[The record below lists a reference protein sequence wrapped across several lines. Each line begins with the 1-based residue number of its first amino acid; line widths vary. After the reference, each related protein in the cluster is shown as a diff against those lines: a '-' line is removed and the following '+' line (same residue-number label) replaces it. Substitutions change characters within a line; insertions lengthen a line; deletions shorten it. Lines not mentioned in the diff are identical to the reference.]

1 MKLRKLVLAC
11 AIASPCVSAFEV
23 CNIGDEYNVLD
34 RESFHDIR
42 KSNYRNFSEDLTPED
57 LFLSAP
63 EHHADARPSLAE
75 ADEVFP
81 ETASLLEVGPANV
94 AVLESEEA
102 ASLLATIGHSTA
114 GFAKGALE
122 ALGPVGDTIAVG
134 LWANDVAQAFEDET
148 KTSYDRFATV
158 MSLID
163 WFGVLKLPEREI
175 DRKILTARWNR
186 VAAGD
191 HYSFTVHD
199 DIVTQQDKKDKQHWA
214 DLASGQQ
221 RMLEALAKGYASD
234 VALKYQQ
241 HYQEALKAQA
251 VLAETLINSVETEVQ
266 KAIFNKL
273 ALEGANAK
281 LFASDLAS
289 TCRTEIDALLAL
301 YPEQEEN
308 NNRPMYVPSKREA
321 NRALARLQH
330 CQQDHLDLAVAVLDE
345 LRNGE
350 VEGLDRQSLHQ
361 LYRQVLNSKI
371 KIVETANAQLDVL
384 RAKLKEEMYAEGM
397 NAIDRLF
404 DSEAVAKAHRYFKD
418 QADYLAIDEM
428 SRSIFGRPATATE
441 RRQKYFVI
449 QEGYEK
455 CTRIGIL
462 GGDPN
467 FRGCTE
473 YTWIPAE
480 KEHYDSAKDEVISQ
494 MVMPNRDAIKRVFT
508 QSMDEL
514 INEGWSS
521 QHEEAWLEQQI
532 LSFSDKQR
540 IIRTAEADKARVMRW
555 MFDSSAALEA
565 ECGGGN
571 ACAAWSPSYLAKENL
586 SRESSLHHIADWH
599 ERNKDSGYYVHSKRL
614 AKLEGFINSALESEW
629 QATHVNGFYSYLYP
643 GSFDLDKH
651 APLIASALKASNL
664 NTSNLAAALPLAKS
678 VVKNRI
684 LEAMSVADSNGE
696 EWLAAQLG
704 DFQRYIGIIHAQN
717 ISTGHYASG
726 EMGTTALLSE
736 PLPAHLLRYMTLD
749 VYYNIDDSESAYYYP
764 ANNGEDMSY
773 DARLHAS
780 IDDLFNA
787 NSELGRKLDLLVQV
801 NDNFTNL
808 PGRTCMIMYP
818 QLRDALFKISGDESM
833 YWLTPLSDWFD
844 SVTRQQLELF
854 SAIRFGV
861 IKQNELNI
869 SCDLSPNNPRYW

>member
-81 ETASLLEVGPANV
+81 ETASLLEVGPVNV

-102 ASLLATIGHSTA
+102 ASLLTTIGRSTA

-134 LWANDVAQAFEDET
+134 LWANEVAQAFEDET

-199 DIVTQQDKKDKQHWA
+199 DIITQQDKKDKQHWA
-214 DLASGQQ
+214 DLASSQQ

-251 VLAETLINSVETEVQ
+251 VLAETLINSVESEVQ

-273 ALEGANAK
+273 ALQGANAK

-301 YPEQEEN
+301 YPDQEEN
-308 NNRPMYVPSKREA
+308 NNRPMYVPSKQEA
-321 NRALARLQH
+321 NQALARLQH
-330 CQQDHLDLAVAVLDE
+330 CQQDHLDLAVTVLGD
-345 LRNGE
+345 LKNGE
-350 VEGLDRQSLHQ
+350 VEGLDRKSLHQ
-361 LYRQVLNSKI
+361 LYRRTLNAKI
-371 KIVETANAQLDVL
+371 KIVETANTQLDDL
-384 RAKLKEEMYAEGM
+384 RTKLKAEMYAEGR
-397 NAIDRLF
+397 NTIDRLF
-404 DSEAVAKAHRYFKD
+404 DSEAVAKAHRYFKE

-428 SRSIFGRPATATE
+428 SRSILGRPATATE

-449 QEGYEK
+449 QEGYRK

-473 YTWIPAE
+473 YTWIPAK
-480 KEHYDSAKDEVISQ
+480 KEHYESSKDEVISQ
-494 MVMPNRDAIKRVFT
+494 MVMPNRDAIKRVFS

-514 INEGWSS
+514 INEGWNS
-521 QHEEAWLEQQI
+521 QHEETWLEQQI

-540 IIRTAEADKARVMRW
+540 IIRNAETDKARVMRW
-555 MFDSSAALEA
+555 LFDSSAALEA

-571 ACAAWSPSYLAKENL
+571 ACAAWSSSYLEKESL

-614 AKLEGFINSALESEW
+614 ANLEGFIRSALESEW
-629 QATHVNGFYSYLYP
+629 QAAHVSGFYSYLYP

-664 NTSNLAAALPLAKS
+664 NIRNLSASLPLAKGI
-678 VVKNRI
+678 VKNRI

-696 EWLAAQLG
+696 EWLASQIG
-704 DFQRYIGIIHAQN
+704 DFQRYIAIVHAQN

-736 PLPAHLLRYMTLD
+736 PLPAHLLRYLTLD
-749 VYYNIDDSESAYYYP
+749 VYHNIDDIDSAYYYP
-764 ANNGEDMSY
+764 VNGGEEVSY

-780 IDDLFNA
+780 INDLFNT
-787 NSELGRKLDLLVQV
+787 NSKLGKKLDLLVQV
-801 NDNFTNL
+801 NESFTNL
-808 PGRTCMIMYP
+808 PGRSCEINYP
-818 QLRDALFKISGDESM
+818 QLRDALFKVSGDESL
-833 YWLTPLSDWFD
+833 YWLTPFSDWFD

-861 IKQNELNI
+861 NKQNTLDI